1 MLGAWAVAME
11 SLEPAHHH
19 PVTDAAIPGQPS
31 PAGAPRFFGDRHL
44 GDARQA
50 GEFLGRLRML
60 ALAILPGCQLRAK
73 AREVLKCV
81 VAKRRAQAEKGY
93 RDQKA
98 WHLG

>member
-1 MLGAWAVAME
+1 MRLF
-11 SLEPAHHH
+11 
-19 PVTDAAIPGQPS
+19 PVSHLLPP
-31 PAGAPRFFGDRHL
+31 FFGDRHL
-44 GDARQA
+44 AIHVMPIFA
-50 GEFLGRLRML
+50 GEFLGRLML

-81 VAKRRAQAEKGY
+81 VTKRRAQAEKGY